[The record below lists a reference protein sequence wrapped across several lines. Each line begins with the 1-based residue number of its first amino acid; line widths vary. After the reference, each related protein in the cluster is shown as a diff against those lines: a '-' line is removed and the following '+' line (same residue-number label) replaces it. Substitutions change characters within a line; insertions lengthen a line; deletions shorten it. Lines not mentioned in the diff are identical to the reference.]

1 MKCIIRYLRP
11 FFSAMAAGLS
21 LKVVATLIELALPY
35 ILQHILDDVV
45 PQASVSKILMWGGLM
60 IVCAV
65 LAMLGTVRAN
75 RMASKV
81 ARDAAR
87 AIRHDLFKKTM
98 HLTARQTDRFTI
110 PSLEARL
117 TSDTY
122 HVHNFIERIQR
133 LGVRAPILL
142 VGGLIL
148 TATLDWKLTLV
159 MVAVMPFLAVS
170 VYLISKQGVPL
181 YTKVQGSADR
191 MVRVVREDAQGIRV
205 IKALSKTDYEK
216 RRFDGYNRDLSHTER
231 RAGIIM
237 AASNPT
243 MNLFLNLGLTA
254 VIFVGAVLISGN
266 SGTKPGVI
274 IAFMQYFTL
283 LSNALLGITRLFV
296 MYTKSAA
303 SANRIAEVLETEDD
317 LPILPEKDH
326 PFRREEGYLV
336 FDHVNFS
343 YNGTKNNLTD
353 ITFSLPKGKTLGIIG
368 ATGSGKST
376 IIQLLMRFYD
386 VGDGAI
392 RIGGRDVRTIP
403 AGELHARFGV
413 AMQNDFLYAD
423 TIRENIRFG
432 RDLTDAQIRRAT
444 DMAQATDFIEAFPD
458 GYTHQLSSKGTNVSG
473 GQKQRLLISRAL
485 AGNPDI
491 LILDDSS
498 SALDYKTDANLRA
511 AIAEGMTN
519 TTTIVVAQRISSIK
533 HADLILVLDEGAIIG
548 MGNHEHLMETC
559 EVYRE
564 ISDSQMGGAFVE

>member
-1 MKCIIRYLRP
+1 MKCIIRYMRP
-11 FFSAMAAGLS
+11 FFSVMALGLFIKVSGS
-21 LKVVATLIELALPY
+21 LSELVLPY
-35 ILQHILDDVV
+35 ILQHILDNVV
-45 PQASVSKILMWGGLM
+45 PQASIPKIIIWGILM
-60 IVCAV
+60 VACA
-65 LAMLGTVRAN
+65 AMALICNVQAN

-81 ARDAAR
+81 ARNSAR
-87 AIRHDLFKKTM
+87 ALRHDLFRKTM

-110 PSLEARL
+110 PSLESRL

-142 VGGLIL
+142 IGGLAM

-159 MVAVMPFLAVS
+159 MVAVMPFLGIS

-181 YTKVQGSADR
+181 YSKVQQSADR

-216 RRFDGYNRDLSHTER
+216 RRFDNYNRDLSHTER

-243 MNLFLNLGLTA
+243 MNLFLNLGLTT
-254 VIFVGAVLISGN
+254 VIFVGALLISGN
-266 SGTKPGVI
+266 SGTKPGII

-317 LPILPEKDH
+317 LPVLPERDFPH
-326 PFRREEGYLV
+326 RREEGYLV
-336 FDHVNFS
+336 FDHVDFS

-353 ITFSLPKGKTLGIIG
+353 ISFSLPKGKTLGIIG

-376 IIQLLMRFYD
+376 VIQLLMRFYD
-386 VGDGAI
+386 VGGGAI
-392 RIGGRDVRTIP
+392 RIGGEDVRTIP
-403 AGELHARFGV
+403 AGDLHARFGV

-423 TIRENIRFG
+423 TIYENIRFG
-432 RDLTDAQIRRAT
+432 RDLTEEQIRRAA
-444 DMAQATDFIEAFPD
+444 DMAQASDFIEAFPD
-458 GYTHQLSSKGTNVSG
+458 GYQHQLSAKGTNVSG

-485 AGNPDI
+485 AGDPDI

-511 AIAEGMTN
+511 AIAAGMKN

-533 HADLILVLDEGAIIG
+533 HADLILVLDEGRIIG
-548 MGNHEHLMETC
+548 KGDHEHLMATC
-559 EVYRE
+559 DIYRE
-564 ISDSQMGGAFVE
+564 ISESQMGGAFVE

>member
-11 FFSAMAAGLS
+11 FYSAMAFGLTIK
-21 LKVVATLIELALPY
+21 LFATLVELALPY
-35 ILQHILDDVV
+35 ILQHILDNVV
-45 PQASVSKILMWGGLM
+45 PQASVSRILFWGALM
-60 IVCAV
+60 VVCAA
-65 LAMLGTVRAN
+65 LALIGSVTAN
-75 RMASKV
+75 RMASRV
-81 ARDAAR
+81 ARDSAR
-87 AIRHDLFKKTM
+87 AIRHDLFSKTM

-142 VGGLIL
+142 IGGLIL
-148 TATLDWKLTLV
+148 TATLDWRLTLV

-170 VYLISKQGVPL
+170 VYLISRQGVPL
-181 YTKVQGSADR
+181 YTKVQSSADR

-216 RRFDGYNRDLSHTER
+216 RRFDQYNRDLSHTER
-231 RAGIIM
+231 RAGVIM

-254 VIFVGAVLISGN
+254 VILVGAILIAGDN
-266 SGTKPGVI
+266 GTKPGII

-303 SANRIAEVLETEDD
+303 SARRIAEVLETEDD
-317 LPILPEKDH
+317 LPILSEREH
-326 PFRREEGYLV
+326 PYRRGDYLV
-336 FDHVNFS
+336 FDHVSFS

-353 ITFSLPKGKTLGIIG
+353 ITFSLPRGQTLGIIG

-386 VGDGAI
+386 VNSGAI
-392 RIGGRDVRTIP
+392 RIDGRDVRTIP
-403 AGELHARFGV
+403 AGELHSHFGV

-432 RDLTDAQIRRAT
+432 RELTDAQLRRAT
-444 DMAQATDFIEAFPD
+444 DMAQATEFIEAFPD
-458 GYTHQLSSKGTNVSG
+458 GFAHALSSKGTNVSG
-473 GQKQRLLISRAL
+473 GQKQRLLIARAL
-485 AGNPDI
+485 AGSPDI

-511 AIAEGMTN
+511 AIADGMKN

-548 MGNHEHLMETC
+548 MGDHAHLMETC